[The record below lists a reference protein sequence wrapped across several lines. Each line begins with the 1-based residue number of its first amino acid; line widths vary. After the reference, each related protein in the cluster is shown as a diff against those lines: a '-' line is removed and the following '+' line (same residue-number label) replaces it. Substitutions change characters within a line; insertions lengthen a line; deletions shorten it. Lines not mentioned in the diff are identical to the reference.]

1 MAWIEKL
8 YATYEACQGREPP
21 GVETL
26 KPVSHAVQQAHIEIT
41 LDGEGNFK
49 EARSISKE
57 ETVIPATEKSA
68 GRTSGEAPHPLCDK
82 VQYCASD
89 YSVFGGEKHSYFS
102 GYREQLSAWCAS
114 PFSHPKAEAILAYV
128 DKGTLVADLV
138 RHKVLHLGMDSRL
151 LTQWSKEGEAPELFR
166 QLTPKEGLR
175 DQGDAFIRWIVQI
188 DGDLCSEVW
197 KDPALQVAWIGFDST
212 SNATKGLCMAT
223 GEAEVA
229 LAFSHPKRIRHG
241 GDGAKLISANDGT
254 GFTFRGRFTDDGGKQ
269 AASVGYVT
277 TQKAHSALQ
286 WLVKRQGYRNGDQ
299 MFIAW
304 AVAGK
309 PIPDPWADSLAVIRD
324 GELTTPQETGDLPVL
339 LGDVGQAFAL
349 RLRSAIAGYS
359 ARLDPADDIVVMGIT
374 SATKTSGRMAVI
386 YYRELKGSEF
396 LERIESWHTAY
407 AWPQNFGKDKHF
419 TGAPAPHDIAEAVYA
434 TRLGTS
440 GALRLDEKLR
450 KATVERL
457 LPCIVDSQPL
467 PRDLVVSAVRRAAQR
482 TAMQKVKYGGKVFEE
497 EWEKVLG
504 IACGLFR
511 GWMKSQG
518 KEYQMSLEEDRTNR
532 DYLYGRLLAVADNL
546 EGYALY
552 QAKETRET
560 SAARLMQ
567 RFADH
572 PFSTWRTIELS
583 LPPYKA
589 RLRASAKGGFVLQK
603 CEKLFDAIQGLFA
616 SSDFTD
622 DRPLSG
628 EFLLGYHCQRA
639 ALIPGSNSQNPDQN
653 TSEDN

>member
-8 YATYEACQGREPP
+8 YSTYEACKGREPP
-21 GVETL
+21 GAERL
-26 KPVSHAVQQAHIEIT
+26 MPVSHSVQQAHIEIT
-41 LDGEGNFK
+41 LDEEGNFK

-89 YSVFGGEKHSYFS
+89 YSAFGGVKISYFS

-114 PFSHPKAEAILAYV
+114 PFSHTKAEAVLAYA

-138 RHKVLHLGMDSRL
+138 RHKVLHLGQDGRL
-151 LTQWSKEGEAPELFR
+151 LTQWTQEGEAPELFR

-175 DQGDAFIRWIVQI
+175 DQGDALIRWIVRI

-197 KDPALQVAWIGFDST
+197 KDSSLQEAWIGFDS
-212 SNATKGLCMAT
+212 SNNATKGLCMAT

-229 LAFSHPKRIRHG
+229 LASSHPKRIRHG
-241 GDGAKLISANDGT
+241 ADGAKLISANDGS
-254 GFTFRGRFTDDGGKQ
+254 GFTFRGRFTDGDGKQ
-269 AASVGYVT
+269 AAGVSYVT
-277 TQKAHSALQ
+277 TQKAHSALR
-286 WLVKRQGYRNGDQ
+286 WLVKRQAYRNGEQ
-299 MFIAW
+299 VFIAW

-309 PIPDPWADSLAVIRD
+309 PIPDPWTDSLSVILG
-324 GELTTPQETGDLPVL
+324 GESAAPSENNETPVL
-339 LGDVGQAFAL
+339 LGDVGQAFSR
-349 RLRSAIAGYS
+349 RLRRAIAGYGTK
-359 ARLDPADDIVVMGIT
+359 LNPTDEIVVMGLD
-374 SATKTSGRMAVI
+374 SATPGRMAII
-386 YYRELKGSEF
+386 YYRELRSSEF
-396 LERIESWHTAY
+396 LERIEAWHAAY

-419 TGAPAPHDIAEAVYA
+419 TGAPAPHDITEAVYA
-434 TRLGTS
+434 TRLGTT
-440 GALRLDEKLR
+440 GALRLDEKLK

-467 PRDLVVSAVRRAAQR
+467 PRDLVVSAVRRASQR
-482 TAMQKVKYGGKVFEE
+482 SAMQKVKYGGKVFEE

-511 GWMKSQG
+511 GWSKSQE
-518 KEYQMSLEEDRTNR
+518 KEYQMALEEDRTSR

-552 QAKETRET
+552 LTKETRET

-572 PFSTWRTIELS
+572 PYSTWRTIELS
-583 LPPYKA
+583 LSPYKA

-639 ALIPGSNSQNPDQN
+639 ALIPGANTQIPDQN

>member
-8 YATYEACQGREPP
+8 YATYETCKGHEPP
-21 GVETL
+21 GTETL
-26 KPVSHAVQQAHIEIT
+26 MPVSHAIQQAHIEIT

-89 YSVFGGEKHSYFS
+89 YSAFGGVKTSYFS

-114 PFSHPKAEAILAYV
+114 QFSHPKAEAVLAYA

-138 RHKVLHLGMDSRL
+138 RHKVLHLGLDGRL
-151 LTQWSKEGEAPELFR
+151 LTQWTQEGEAPELFR

-175 DQGDAFIRWIVQI
+175 DQGDALIRWIVRI

-197 KDPALQVAWIGFDST
+197 KDTSLQEAWIGFDSA

-223 GEAEVA
+223 GEAEAA
-229 LAFSHPKRIRHG
+229 LASSHPKRIRHG
-241 GDGAKLISANDGT
+241 ADGAKLISANDGS
-254 GFTFRGRFTDDGGKQ
+254 GFTFRGRFTDSDGRQ
-269 AASVGYVT
+269 AAGVSYVT
-277 TQKAHSALQ
+277 TQKAHSALR
-286 WLVKRQGYRNGDQ
+286 WLVKRQAYRNGEQ
-299 MFIAW
+299 VFVAW

-309 PIPDPWADSLAVIRD
+309 PIPDPWMDSLSVILG
-324 GELTTPQETGDLPVL
+324 GESAASLKANETPVL
-339 LGDVGQAFAL
+339 LGDVGQAFAR
-349 RLRSAIAGYS
+349 RLQRAIAGYGTK
-359 ARLDPADDIVVMGIT
+359 LDPTDEIVVMGLD
-374 SATKTSGRMAVI
+374 SATPGRMAII

-396 LERIESWHTAY
+396 LDRIEAWHVAY
-407 AWPQNFGKDKHF
+407 AWQQNFGKDKHF
-419 TGAPAPHDIAEAVYA
+419 VGAPAPHDIAEAA
-434 TRLGTS
+434 FGR
-440 GALRLDEKLR
+440 RLDEKLK

-457 LPCIVDSQPL
+457 LPCIVDGQAL
-467 PRDLVVSAVRRAAQR
+467 PRDLVVSAVCRAANR
-482 TAMQKVKYGGKVFEE
+482 VGLEHW

-518 KEYQMSLEEDRTNR
+518 KEYQMALEEDRTSR

-552 QAKETRET
+552 QAKESRET

-589 RLRASAKGGFVLQK
+589 RLRTSAKGGAVLLK
-603 CEKLFDAIQGLFA
+603 CEKLLDAIQGLFA
-616 SSDFTD
+616 NSDFTD

-628 EFLLGYHCQRA
+628 EFLLGYHCQRT
-639 ALIPGSNSQNPDQN
+639 ALIPGSNSQTPDQN